1 MGPYRQNV
9 ELVDRSS
16 RSRMRTLS
24 IVSGSKSYLY
34 TYGGWRNADDDT
46 KLLINLDDNTRLLIN
61 RHLID
66 IAKQVIELV

>member
-1 MGPYRQNV
+1 MPVETCMKAVV
-9 ELVDRSS
+9 ELVDRSR

-34 TYGGWRNADDDT
+34 TYGRWRDAGDDT

-66 IAKQVIELV
+66 IAK

>member
-1 MGPYRQNV
+1 
-9 ELVDRSS
+9 
-16 RSRMRTLS
+16 MRTLS

-34 TYGGWRNADDDT
+34 TYGRWRDADDDT